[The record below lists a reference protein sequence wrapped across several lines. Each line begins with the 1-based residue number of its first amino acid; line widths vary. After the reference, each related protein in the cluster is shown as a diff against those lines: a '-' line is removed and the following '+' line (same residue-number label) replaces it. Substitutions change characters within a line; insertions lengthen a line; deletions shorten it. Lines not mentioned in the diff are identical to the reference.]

1 MKIRVVLHGNL
12 ARYGAPGTPGE
23 WSGEVPAGSSLRDLI
38 RLLGMKDGEAAAA
51 TIDGT
56 LKGLEAIIPAGARV
70 LLLPWMAGG

>member
-23 WSGEVPAGSSLRDLI
+23 WAGELPAGSSLRDLI
-38 RLLGMKDGEAAAA
+38 RLLGIKDGEAAAA
-51 TIDGT
+51 TINGT
-56 LKGLEAIIPAGARV
+56 LKGLDSPVPDGARV